1 MPMPKTFNALLL
13 IFATAFNPDAEE
25 PSDSI
30 GEPLFKLA
38 NSDQYDDPIPDL
50 VIELCKGMG
59 LDSKDKA
66 DVTFTALLI
75 HARHVSK
82 YTFVDD
88 AARDDRDRA
97 LVELVKLSDN
107 GDASGRYHD
116 LRIDRLLSEDG
127 ELLEEG
133 WEDEDGE
140 PLELDGDIDVSPL
153 VTIARSLEP
162 WLS

>member
-1 MPMPKTFNALLL
+1 MSMPKTLPALIL
-13 IFATAFNPDAEE
+13 ILATAFNPDAEE

-50 VIELCKGMG
+50 IIQLCKGMG
-59 LDSKDKA
+59 FDSADKG

-75 HARHVSK
+75 HARHLSK
-82 YTFVDD
+82 YSYVED
-88 AARDDRDRA
+88 AARDERDRA
-97 LVELVKLSDN
+97 LIELVKLSDN
-107 GDASGRYHD
+107 GDANGRYHD

-133 WEDEDGE
+133 EDEDGE
-140 PLELDGDIDVSPL
+140 PLGIDGDIDVSPI
-153 VTIARSLEP
+153 VTIARLLEP